1 MSKNSEI
8 LEIFTD
14 GACSG
19 NPGEAAIGVVISQ
32 NGKPVSSISRSIGK
46 STNNVAE
53 YCALVYA
60 LQEALILKARGV
72 KVHTDSEL
80 LYRQLEG
87 TYKIKNDTLKFF
99 YDMVKHLV
107 RGFEV
112 FEMKLVPREENKK
125 ADQLATSA
133 IQKKQTQVIAPIFD
147 IGEESPSSAG

>member
-1 MSKNSEI
+1 MSGDQEI
-8 LEIFTD
+8 LDVFTD

-19 NPGEAAIGVVISQ
+19 NPGEAAIGVVISKQ
-32 NGKPVSSISRSIGK
+32 GKSIRNISQSIGK

-60 LQEALILKARGV
+60 LQEALILKVRGV
-72 KVHTDSEL
+72 RAHTDSEL

-87 TYKIKNDTLKFF
+87 TYKIKNETLRIF
-99 YDMVKHLV
+99 YDMVKHLIK
-107 RGFEV
+107 GFEV
-112 FEMKLVPREENKK
+112 FEIKLIPREENKK

-133 IQKKQTQVIAPIFD
+133 IPKKQTQVIAPIFD